1 MSIELKVSNLE
12 KTYRKGDKAL
22 KGISLTVR
30 KGDFFALIGPNGAG
44 KTTLVR
50 ILTNLITK
58 DSGEFIIGN
67 KNKDNNFSGIQKYIG
82 VVSQENQLDPTETVE
97 NLLLFQGRLF
107 DMSKEISQQRTNE
120 LINIFKLD
128 KERGKKANTLS
139 GGNKRRL
146 HCALALVHEPSILF
160 LDEPTVGMDPLV
172 RENFWRII
180 TELNQ
185 QKDITIFLTTQYLD
199 EVDKY
204 ANEMALLIDGELH
217 YSGSVASFK
226 ENLQDSTN
234 LSVEEQYLNYIK
246 QLSGQEAII
255 CENSK

>member
-1 MSIELKVSNLE
+1 MSIEVKVSNLV
-12 KTYRKGDKAL
+12 KAYPKGQKVL
-22 KGISLTVR
+22 KGIDLKVK

-50 ILTNLITK
+50 ILTNLISK

-67 KNKDNNFSGIQKYIG
+67 KNKQNNFIGIHRYIG

-97 NLLLFQGRLF
+97 NHLKFQGRLF
-107 DMSKEISQQRTNE
+107 DLSKEASEKRTME
-120 LINIFKLD
+120 LIRTFKLE
-128 KERGKKANTLS
+128 KEKNKKANELS

-146 HCALALVHEPSILF
+146 HCALALVHEPKILF

-180 TELNQ
+180 TELNEEN
-185 QKDITIFLTTQYLD
+185 DITIFLTTQYLD

-204 ANEMALLIDGELH
+204 ANEMALLIGGEIH
-217 YSGSVASFK
+217 YSGTVKSFK
-226 ENLQDSTN
+226 ENLKDSTN
-234 LSVEEQYLNYIK
+234 VSVEEKYLDYIK
-246 QLSGQEAII
+246 GLNLKEANIY
-255 CENSK
+255 ENSK

>member
-1 MSIELKVSNLE
+1 MNIELKVSKLE
-12 KTYRKGDKAL
+12 KTYPKGDKVL
-22 KGISLTVR
+22 KGIDLTVK

-67 KNKDNNFSGIQKYIG
+67 MNKENNFSGIHKYIG

-97 NLLLFQGRLF
+97 NLFFFQGRLF
-107 DMSKEISQQRTNE
+107 DMSKEKSQQRTNE
-120 LINIFKLD
+120 LIKIFKLE

-146 HCALALVHEPSILF
+146 HCALALVHEPNILF

-180 TELNQ
+180 TELNH

-204 ANEMALLIDGELH
+204 ANEMALLIDGEIH

-226 ENLQDSTN
+226 ENLNDTTN
-234 LSVEEQYLNYIK
+234 VSVEKQYLDYIK
-246 QLSGQEAII
+246 QLSYEEAII